1 MAKKVIVYGVKNVEL
16 RRKIEYFLGE
26 DYVIIGYSDGIF
38 THDVLDGKRF
48 IPPEELCGQEYD
60 RNMILF

>member
-1 MAKKVIVYGVKNVEL
+1 MAKQVIVYGVKNVEL

-48 IPPEELCGQEYD
+48 IPP
-60 RNMILF
+60 